1 MTVFGFGK
9 RKEEWQTMSCGHR
22 AIQITLAV
30 RGSKGILLWRAP
42 AREEI
47 AAAEARE
54 ITRNRQR

>member
-1 MTVFGFGK
+1 MTFSPMPSDQDRESALFALALE
-9 RKEEWQTMSCGHR
+9 RPITDR
-22 AIQITLAV
+22 AAFLQ
-30 RGSKGILLWRAP
+30 GILLWRAP